1 MSDTN
6 NEDVVAAVEET
17 GAAEAVEAAGAA
29 EPAETAEPA
38 IAGLGAEPID
48 VANLIEVGREKADL
62 KAVRESIGINQ
73 IDLANIMNV
82 TVRTIKRWEQIGWEE
97 PPEELWE
104 LIEDLVYDHER
115 SVAKLVEQAEADAR
129 RRAPEREAAGR
140 DPRVVELP
148 YFKNQD
154 HYEQFPHRKHS
165 QHAWGNAISRRAADI
180 LRMRG
185 YRVFFYYPEPGDL
198 DE

>member
-1 MSDTN
+1 MGDTTDTLN
-6 NEDVVAAVEET
+6 VSEQPAQQPEAP
-17 GAAEAVEAAGAA
+17 AEPAQQPAA
-29 EPAETAEPA
+29 EPAEPA
-38 IAGLGAEPID
+38 PTPAFDAGR
-48 VANLIEVGREKADL
+48 LIEIGREKADL

-115 SVAKLVEQAEADAR
+115 RVAKLVEQTEADAR

-154 HYEQFPHRKHS
+154 HYEQFPRRKHS

-180 LRMRG
+180 LRVRG